1 MVYVAIVA
9 ILFAGDFFLKR
20 QVEKKV
26 EENQKRDVCRGKIVI
41 QKYYNN
47 GAALNF
53 MEKSPKVLRG
63 VCGGIILIIGII
75 WYLFLR
81 EKRNP
86 GVLLGLSLMLGGGAS
101 NMYDRMVK
109 GHVVD
114 YFSFHTPWNW
124 LNKIVFNISDMFIF
138 LGSILVIVFG
148 NGRI

>member
-1 MVYVAIVA
+1 MVYGVIVA
-9 ILFAGDFFLKR
+9 ILFAGDFFFKK
-20 QVEKKV
+20 QVEEKIEKDQQH
-26 EENQKRDVCRGKIVI
+26 EVCGGKIVI

-53 MEKSPKVLRG
+53 MEKRPKVLRSF
-63 VCGGIILIIGII
+63 CGGIVLIVGII

-101 NMYDRMVK
+101 NLYDRIIK

-114 YFSFHTPWNW
+114 YFSFRTPWNW
-124 LNKIVFNISDMFIF
+124 FNKIVFNISDMFIF
-138 LGSILVIVFG
+138 AGSILVVLFG
-148 NGRI
+148 KGK

>member
-1 MVYVAIVA
+1 MVYGVIVA

-20 QVEKKV
+20 QVEEKIEKDQQH
-26 EENQKRDVCRGKIVI
+26 EVCGGKIVI

-53 MEKSPKVLRG
+53 MEKRPKVLRSF
-63 VCGGIILIIGII
+63 CGGIVLIVGII

-86 GVLLGLSLMLGGGAS
+86 RVLLGLSLMLGGGAS
-101 NMYDRMVK
+101 NLYDRIIK

-114 YFSFHTPWNW
+114 YFSFRTPWNW
-124 LNKIVFNISDMFIF
+124 FNKIVFNISDMFIF
-138 LGSILVIVFG
+138 AGSILVVLFG
-148 NGRI
+148 KGK